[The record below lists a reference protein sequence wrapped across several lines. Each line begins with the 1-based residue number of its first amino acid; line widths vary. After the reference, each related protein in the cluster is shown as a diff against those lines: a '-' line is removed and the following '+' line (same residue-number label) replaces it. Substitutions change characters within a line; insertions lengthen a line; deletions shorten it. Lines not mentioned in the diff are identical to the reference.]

1 MRLNRSLS
9 ILGLVAALPLLTA
22 SYAFSCEKDAA
33 TASAGTCAAKAA
45 TASVGT
51 CAAKTADAKTA
62 SAGTCAAK
70 SADAASAGTC
80 AAKSADAKTAGAGC
94 CGGAA
99 TAATADAKTAGADC
113 GSKAANVMSTYK
125 VAGMTCGGCVS
136 QVEAAVAKLENASIQ
151 ECKVSLENGQAVVVS
166 NGPVCTETVAQAIT
180 DAGFKAEYIVSADEN
195 TSEEPKAETETEEA
209 AATM

>member
-51 CAAKTADAKTA
+51 CAAK
-62 SAGTCAAK
+62 
-70 SADAASAGTC
+70 
-80 AAKSADAKTAGAGC
+80 SADAKTAGAGC
-94 CGGAA
+94 CGG
-99 TAATADAKTAGADC
+99 AATADAKTAGADC

-195 TSEEPKAETETEEA
+195 TSEEPKAETEEA